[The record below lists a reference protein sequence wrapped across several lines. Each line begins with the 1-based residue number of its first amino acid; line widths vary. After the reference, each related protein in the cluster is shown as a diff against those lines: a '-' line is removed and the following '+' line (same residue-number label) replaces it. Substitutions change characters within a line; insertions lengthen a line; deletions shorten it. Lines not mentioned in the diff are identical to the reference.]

1 MIIRSNFADRRKHH
15 RFKVK
20 EGALAEFYKPS
31 LFKLG
36 KPRVAKS
43 APLVELSAGGLTFQ
57 YISRNLWTQN
67 LNELS
72 ISRPD
77 NKLKIDKLPFK
88 TVTDFSISRVE
99 NAMSLRRCGVKFEE
113 LTPTQKNQ
121 LHYFILDH
129 TINNRPIDRRS
140 RKNRRHLN
148 VSQDYDL
155 DRRKGF
161 ERRKTLLPI

>member
-1 MIIRSNFADRRKHH
+1 MIIKSNFAERRKHH

-31 LFKLG
+31 LFKLR
-36 KPRVAKS
+36 KPRITKS
-43 APLVELSAGGLTFQ
+43 APIVELSGGGLTFQ
-57 YISRNLWTQN
+57 YISRNLWTPN

-72 ISRPD
+72 ISEPD
-77 NKLKIDKLPFK
+77 NKLKIGKLPFK
-88 TVTDFSISRVE
+88 TITDYSVSRVE

-113 LTPTQKNQ
+113 LTPNQKYQ
-121 LHYFILDH
+121 LHYFIQNH

-140 RKNRRHLN
+140 RKNRRHLD
-148 VSQDYDL
+148 VSPDYDL
-155 DRRKGF
+155 DRRKGV